1 MNTPRGNFVATDR
14 LGCYKWANVTQLNV
28 AGAGISCSEGMGAF
42 TTEALREFVQ
52 EEFNTENILKKLI
65 LL

>member
-28 AGAGISCSEGMGAF
+28 AGAGISCSEGIVAGAF

-52 EEFNTENILKKLI
+52 D
-65 LL
+65 